1 MAGSQRFR
9 RFRKSSRT
17 WDAPVLPIAF
27 GLLGGLFAAL
37 AMVELER
44 TARGLAAFPY
54 EGSWAA
60 VWAFLFGFVAV
71 GLPVLTTQKAALRI
85 MRYVRAVGN
94 VQPYAGELLLGA
106 DGWAMDSIFGENLLQ
121 LIDEG
126 PQHVVEVGSGHSSV
140 LMAARLAQRGTGHL
154 TAIDHLGRFADRTR
168 TWIRDRGVESR
179 ATVVTA
185 PLADHPIDGAT
196 WSWYD
201 MSVLEGELPD
211 RIDLLVVD
219 GPPGQLG
226 KDSRWPAVPLLKD
239 RLADDVAII
248 LDDGDRSD
256 ETRIAHSWRDIL
268 GSEIRY
274 LPGGKGAWILR
285 GKA

>member
-17 WDAPVLPIAF
+17 WDAPALPVAF

-37 AMVELER
+37 AMVELQR
-44 TARGLAAFPY
+44 TARGLAAFSY
-54 EGSWAA
+54 QGSWAP

-71 GLPVLTTQKAALRI
+71 GLPVLTIQKAALRV
-85 MRYVRAVGN
+85 MRYVRAVSN
-94 VQPYAGELLLGA
+94 VQPYAGTRLLGT
-106 DGWAMDSIFGENLLQ
+106 DGWAMDSVFGENLLQ

-126 PQHVVEVGSGHSSV
+126 PENVVEVGSGHSSV

-154 TAIDHLGRFADRTR
+154 TAIDHLDRFADRTR
-168 TWIRDRGVESR
+168 TWIEERGVESR

-185 PLADHPIDGAT
+185 PLADHQIDDGT

-201 MSVLEGELPD
+201 MSVLEEQLPE

-219 GPPGQLG
+219 GPPGKLG

-239 RLADDVAII
+239 RLAADVAII
-248 LDDGDRSD
+248 LDDGDRPD
-256 ETRIAHSWRDIL
+256 ETRVAHAWRDIL
-268 GSEIRY
+268 GGEIRY

-285 GKA
+285 GRS